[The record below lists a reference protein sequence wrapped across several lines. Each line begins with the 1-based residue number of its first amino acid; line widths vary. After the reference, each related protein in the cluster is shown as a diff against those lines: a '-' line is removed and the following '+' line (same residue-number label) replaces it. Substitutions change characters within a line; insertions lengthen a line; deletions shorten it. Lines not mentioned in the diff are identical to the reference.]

1 MDKRSCENLLQ
12 AILDEKK
19 DEDFKKSLIQKER
32 IIERNKTV
40 KKHNQNLTDLATI
53 GVKIRDSQS
62 VMSKTQNSFSDGYQ
76 TIFNKSTLEKST
88 EKKKASYLLQK
99 RDHVGT
105 DSGLSCAHDVMSK
118 PLDKYAYDKNN
129 SFIDSRI
136 DMKTQYSTPK
146 TYKTSNRTEILAMP
160 KTQYH
165 GKDFF

>member
-1 MDKRSCENLLQ
+1 MDKKSCENLLQ

-19 DEDFKKSLIQKER
+19 EEDFKKSLIQKER

-40 KKHNQNLTDLATI
+40 KKHNQNLSDLATI

-62 VMSKTQNSFSDGYQ
+62 VMSKTQNSFSEGYQ

-105 DSGLSCAHDVMSK
+105 DSG
-118 PLDKYAYDKNN
+118 
-129 SFIDSRI
+129 
-136 DMKTQYSTPK
+136 
-146 TYKTSNRTEILAMP
+146 
-160 KTQYH
+160 
-165 GKDFF
+165 

>member
-62 VMSKTQNSFSDGYQ
+62 VMSKT
-76 TIFNKSTLEKST
+76 
-88 EKKKASYLLQK
+88 
-99 RDHVGT
+99 
-105 DSGLSCAHDVMSK
+105 
-118 PLDKYAYDKNN
+118 
-129 SFIDSRI
+129 
-136 DMKTQYSTPK
+136 
-146 TYKTSNRTEILAMP
+146 
-160 KTQYH
+160 
-165 GKDFF
+165 